1 MRACARVALVLM
13 AVSASFGLAGCGSID
28 DLKDAVFR
36 WFDIGKTP
44 GGRGAFAEDLPDVA
58 PMIPAKKPSRK
69 EASKASK
76 KKDKRASKV
85 QRPQTAEK
93 KLPTSDTTEA
103 PKPQGVEP
111 QSVPSQPTPRDCALS
126 GPKHRQPVLF
136 HAKISHRITGL
147 SVPPRLQVGLA
158 QRAHTERRTATR
170 RRARPRMA
178 AFAKG

>member
-76 KKDKRASKV
+76 KKDNGLAKCNGRRPLRRNYRPPTRPRRQSRRASS
-85 QRPQTAEK
+85 RNPCR
-93 KLPTSDTTEA
+93 LSLRR
-103 PKPQGVEP
+103 
-111 QSVPSQPTPRDCALS
+111 RDCALS

-147 SVPPRLQVGLA
+147 SVPPCLQVGLA
-158 QRAHTERRTATR
+158 QRAYTERRTATR
-170 RRARPRMA
+170 RRARP
-178 AFAKG
+178 

>member
-44 GGRGAFAEDLPDVA
+44 GGRGAFAEDLPDVT
-58 PMIPAKKPSRK
+58 PMRPPAKPSRK

-76 KKDKRASKV
+76 KKKDKPASKV

-93 KLPTSDTTEA
+93 QLPTSDTTEA
-103 PKPQGVEP
+103 P
-111 QSVPSQPTPRDCALS
+111 SRRAPSRNPCHLGLRRRDCAPS
-126 GPKHRQPVLF
+126 GPKHHQPVLF
-136 HAKISHRITGL
+136 HANIGHRITGL
-147 SVPPRLQVGLA
+147 PRA
-158 QRAHTERRTATR
+158 
-170 RRARPRMA
+170 M
-178 AFAKG
+178 KGGRHGC

>member
-111 QSVPSQPTPRDCALS
+111 QSVPSQPTPSRLRTLWPEA
-126 GPKHRQPVLF
+126 
-136 HAKISHRITGL
+136 
-147 SVPPRLQVGLA
+147 PPAG
-158 QRAHTERRTATR
+158 
-170 RRARPRMA
+170 
-178 AFAKG
+178 AFSR